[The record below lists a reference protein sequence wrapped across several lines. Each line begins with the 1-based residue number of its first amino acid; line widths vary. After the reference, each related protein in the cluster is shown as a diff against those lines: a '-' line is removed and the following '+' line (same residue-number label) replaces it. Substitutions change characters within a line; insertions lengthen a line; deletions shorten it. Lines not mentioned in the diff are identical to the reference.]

1 MHSLFP
7 RNLNSEQMHLL
18 KKILTEWPSVGMGSI
33 VKMWIGACHCAT
45 QSSSKLPTSH
55 SINTP
60 SRLGLPCPSPL
71 RPCGCHPPPT
81 LPSLTCWLGTLP
93 STIPTPCFWTF
104 CSLCLEM
111 LSPSWRSS
119 PHSTTPSICHHFF
132 FLPSLALVTISHTL
146 YFFCRSYCL
155 PRECKVWWAGFF
167 VLFRQW
173 KNEWRHLDR
182 PMERGQC

>member
-132 FLPSLALVTISHTL
+132 FLTILSIGHHFTH
-146 YFFCRSYCL
+146 S
-155 PRECKVWWAGFF
+155 
-167 VLFRQW
+167 VLFLSILLSPKRMQSLVGRVLCFIQTM
-173 KNEWRHLDR
+173 KEW
-182 PMERGQC
+182 MKAFG